1 MTILD
6 RETLIDRPEL
16 VDRDDDKDEQDEE
29 QEEIAVIGEGGGLTA
44 HGVEFE
50 EDDLDIIAAAN
61 TCAVLTTGQEEG
73 DVFEQMFANAAYQLK
88 DLKERNRDV
97 TMLSYFGLNNSI
109 GTVGLTDEDS
119 GKLMTQ
125 LMDADIEESDE
136 EPAEPE
142 EDEVEE
148 AEEDGSIEDVEQEVE
163 EMTEE
168 QEDDGE

>member
-16 VDRDDDKDEQDEE
+16 VDRDDDEDEQDKE
-29 QEEIAVIGEGGGLTA
+29 QEEIKVIGDGGGPTA

-73 DVFEQMFANAAYQLK
+73 DVFDQMFANAAYQLK
-88 DLKERNRDV
+88 DLKERKRDV

-125 LMDADIEESDE
+125 LMDAEIDGEDEESDE
-136 EPAEPE
+136 
-142 EDEVEE
+142 
-148 AEEDGSIEDVEQEVE
+148 AEESDDIEEVEQEVE
-163 EMTEE
+163 EMAEE